1 MGSDKAADD
10 WDRMKTNKFAL
21 NKIPHWNETDS
32 LFSHSLF
39 VSDCIIMNCDVMESM
54 NVNNRYKRDHIL
66 TNDWAIT
73 IQFITIVRTFVDLP
87 DLLCVRTNAL
97 ELLQLDSTPVHSY
110 SSLFSHK
117 HTRTVLFPL
126 PLFPAHS
133 IHSHSKWSN
142 CAINSVVSAHNI
154 FHAAMKC
161 SRKTLIFGFGVN
173 DMAMQM

>member
-1 MGSDKAADD
+1 MGTDKAADD

-54 NVNNRYKRDHIL
+54 DVNNRYKRDRTS

-87 DLLCVRTNAL
+87 DLLCVCVRMHWNCYNWIQHRSIHIRLFFHTNTL
-97 ELLQLDSTPVHSY
+97 EL
-110 SSLFSHK
+110 FCSHCLCFQRIPFI
-117 HTRTVLFPL
+117 HTRNGPTVRL
-126 PLFPAHS
+126 
-133 IHSHSKWSN
+133 IQWSALIIFFMRLWN
-142 CAINSVVSAHNI
+142 VVERH
-154 FHAAMKC
+154 
-161 SRKTLIFGFGVN
+161 
-173 DMAMQM
+173 